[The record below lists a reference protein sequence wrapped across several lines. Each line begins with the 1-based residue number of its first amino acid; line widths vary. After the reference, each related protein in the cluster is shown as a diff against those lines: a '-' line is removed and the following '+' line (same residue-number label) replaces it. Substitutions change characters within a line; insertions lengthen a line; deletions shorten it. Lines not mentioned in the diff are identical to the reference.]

1 MERREKRVAS
11 RILAWFLTFLMIT
24 TMIPTSAFAALPA
37 QDTGAV
43 VSEDASSD
51 ETTQD
56 GILLKTTLTDKLKV
70 KGQRKLF
77 DVWARDAEDNTL
89 KPTATLDGQ
98 VLSATWSDNVKT
110 SFTLD
115 FQGMEEGEH
124 TVVISAEDGKGASKT
139 QTYTVIYQKAKKGEF
154 IGYATVS
161 IEAFTISKGY
171 IVEPVLMPV
180 YEGDNAAKAF
190 VNLIREE
197 GYDVEYTG
205 SLTSGF
211 YLSHI
216 VGSNAK
222 KPKNATKKLDLAGA
236 ALEPHMAE
244 KLPDLMFDAD
254 GGTEGSLG
262 EFDYNYMSGWM
273 YCVNTVFPN
282 VGFADYYL
290 SDGDV
295 MRAQFT
301 LKYGGDIGG
310 SSGMGGGYDDSYS
323 VANKDVLTT
332 TLAKINSAPN
342 SAELKADPDIAA
354 KITEAKE
361 VLQNIVAEQSEVDKV
376 NDELNKLLGGEITSI
391 TLDQSEITL
400 ENEGTMQLNAK
411 VELTGKPI
419 EPIEW
424 NSEEPSV
431 ATVKNGLVTAVG
443 AGTTTITATCG
454 EKTATCKVTV
464 NASPLQE
471 VRLDKSKMEILKNDS
486 ETLTATLVPAN
497 TTDDRTVTWSTNAE
511 DVATV
516 NQSGRVTGKKEGTAV
531 ITAKVGDKEADC
543 TVTVKEV
550 HTQRIY
556 FDDSKLTLNKGKNK
570 TLSLRFDPS
579 NTTDAKKATWESS
592 EPSVASVSTSG
603 YVRALKKGTTTVTA
617 KIGDMT
623 ASIEIEV
630 VEVPMTGVK
639 ISYGS
644 KSLKVKQSTYMSA
657 SYLPS
662 DTTDTKSGT
671 WKSSNT
677 NVATVSS
684 SGKVTAV
691 SEGEAIITFT
701 SGAFTAECYVKVLAA
716 NADVF
721 STISITPNQK
731 EIGCGVS
738 DTQKIMADVGNG
750 TDPVVWTSSNPAVVA
765 VSTDQSLA
773 AAQSAEN
780 TMQVGKEAVVT
791 ATGKGTAVITAK
803 SGQKSVDI
811 PVTVVAAGMKE
822 FKILA
827 GTNAETSFAYE
838 ITPEYNITKN
848 KYQVV
853 IPDAIT
859 NVYLYSKLAD
869 NVTATVTARYTA
881 ANNGS
886 AKNITLRSGAT
897 SSAAYLTKKDMN
909 GNTLYVDVKKGD
921 ETTTYEFDVVRESTL
936 TSLSVA
942 SADGEEVLHP
952 GFDKNVTDYT
962 VSVTDNNDSVKINAA
977 AFLENAAVS
986 VNGTAVT
993 GETSVPLSGDETVI
1007 TVKAAMEDAP
1017 SQAREYKIHV
1027 LRKKSVKLTL
1037 KADPADTVIT
1047 LKDADSKKLKAENGV
1062 YTLKA
1067 EETYSYVAV
1076 KAGYVTKKDT
1086 ISITENTEKTITMEK
1101 APESTRKDVSAA
1113 WKNFRNSDDNMGI
1126 TSAKTPTSEATT
1138 YEKWF
1143 KKLGSGWGAAPSVQI
1158 IVDNSLIV
1166 MSANH
1171 IYKLDLNTGDIL
1183 QTGDMVAATNF
1194 GYTPPTY
1201 ADGMIFAPLA
1211 DGRVQAFNAETLE
1224 SLWVYQ
1230 DTLKGQSLSPITY
1243 SDGYIY
1249 TGFWNA
1255 ETKDANYVCIPVTDE
1270 DPTNAQE
1277 AKEAAWQYTSLGGFY
1292 WAGSVVR
1299 GDYVVFGTD
1308 DGTSGSDGTGHV
1320 LSLNKKTGEVMDS
1333 VDVIGDQRSTI
1344 AYDKETDR
1352 LYFTTKGGYLYS
1364 LKLKSDGT
1372 FDKDTLKS
1380 VQPGSMSTST
1390 PVVYNGRI
1398 YIGVTSGSNFSG
1410 TYSIS
1415 VIDAATMTEIYK
1427 APLKGY
1433 PQCSV
1438 LLSTAYEKED
1448 GSVYLYATYNKN
1460 PGGITL
1466 IRDKKGQTTPDVE
1479 EIFTPEKARQQYCIT
1494 SIICDENGTLYYKND
1509 SACVMAVASSEAY
1522 MTGVTSSAE
1531 GSTIDNGVAFD
1542 GKLSSHDIAVLTS
1555 ADKTT
1560 LTFTASEG
1568 SSITIDGVEGNS
1580 REMELTEAGKSFDVV
1595 VKKGSDERTYKFTL
1609 KREKPNT
1616 NLKEL
1621 YVSDSNQFNMGLVS
1635 LTPAF
1640 SKTNH
1645 VYHAEYS
1652 TTRRFLNIWTAAEDT
1667 GSTYKLYPVSAVGK
1681 STVISS
1687 SEGNIIRTATN
1698 SGHDRYA
1705 IYFADNSD
1713 CATVRIEVNAKDGKT
1728 KDSYYVTLKQQ
1739 TGNAPVISAEEGAGV
1754 RKSAT
1759 SASVTFT
1766 ANEYGTLYYKV
1777 LPETETAPESID
1789 TTGEGIQVEAGENTL
1804 ELTDITDAAYKVY
1817 MVLKDSDSTPKTSE
1831 MLTVRVAS
1839 VEELLAPAKEAA
1851 ITELNAYKNADD
1863 YRDAEKAKI
1872 TKILA
1877 NAAVLINNAK
1887 SAEEIA
1893 EQLSDAKADLDKLK
1907 TSAELAADE
1916 KTQTDADAVKALIE
1930 ALGDVTLEKK
1940 ESVEAARNAYDALSA
1955 DAKKLVSNYD
1965 VLVQAEK
1972 TIQTLEA
1979 KKQQEEL
1986 KNQMDAAAA
1995 ASISNAITAIGEVT
2009 LDKRGVVEA
2018 ARAAYDTLTDDQ
2030 KVLVTNYTDLT
2041 AAESRIAELV
2051 KEATDKAEA
2060 DKAEQERQEALK
2072 AKAQPV
2078 IDAIA
2083 AIGEVTLNSEK
2094 AITAARSAYEALE
2107 AEVKEKVTNLSD
2119 LVVAEKNLAL
2129 LKAEKESRDKD
2140 AAAAASVSSAI
2151 TAIGEVTL
2159 DKRGVVAAAR
2169 AAYDTL
2175 SDVQKSLVTNYSDL
2189 QAAESRIAALV
2200 KEAADKAEADK
2211 AEQAK
2216 QEALKTKA
2224 QPVVDA
2230 IAAIGEVTLDSE
2242 EAITA
2247 ARSAYEALEA
2257 DVKEK
2262 VTNLSDLVI
2271 AEKDLAALKA
2281 AKKAAEDLKA
2291 QQDAAKKQEEEAKKA
2306 LEEAQKAQD
2315 AKLKEQEEKLKE
2327 QEEKL
2332 KAEKDKYGF
2341 NEKTTLKS
2349 AKVKGKKVTLKW
2361 NKVKGASGY
2370 EIYCKTGKGKWKLVK
2385 TLNKGSKASYKL
2397 KGKAGKKY
2405 TYKVR
2410 VFQKVEN
2417 KVIYGQYS
2425 NTKSAKIKK

>member
-1 MERREKRVAS
+1 MERREKRFAS

-37 QDTGAV
+37 QEAGAV

-98 VLSATWSDNVKT
+98 ALSATWSDNVKT

-310 SSGMGGGYDDSYS
+310 SGGMGGGYDDSYS

-471 VRLDKSKMEILKNDS
+471 VRLDKSELEILKYDS
-486 ETLTATLVPAN
+486 VTLTATLVPAN

-531 ITAKVGDKEADC
+531 ITAKVGDKEAGC

-738 DTQKIMADVGNG
+738 DTQKIMADVGDG

-881 ANNGS
+881 ANSGS

-1007 TVKAAMEDAP
+1007 TVKAAMEDVP

-1037 KADPADTVIT
+1037 KTDPADTVIT

-1086 ISITENTEKTITMEK
+1086 ISVTEDTEKTITMEK

-1230 DTLKGQSLSPITY
+1230 DMLKGQSLSPITY

-1270 DPTNAQE
+1270 DPTNTQE

-1320 LSLNKKTGEVMDS
+1320 LSLNKKTGAVMDS

-1415 VIDAATMTEIYK
+1415 VIDAATMTEVYK

-1522 MTGVTSSAE
+1522 MTGITSSAE

-1542 GKLSSHDIAVLTS
+1542 GKLSSHDIVVLTS

-1713 CATVRIEVNAKDGKT
+1713 CATVRIEVTAKDGKT

-1777 LPETETAPESID
+1777 LPATEAAPESID

-1851 ITELNAYKNADD
+1851 ITELNAYKNAD
-1863 YRDAEKAKI
+1863 EKAKI

-1940 ESVEAARNAYDALSA
+1940 ESVEAARNAYDALST

-1995 ASISNAITAIGEVT
+1995 ASVSSAITAIKEVT
-2009 LDKRGVVEA
+2009 LDKRGVVEP
-2018 ARAAYDTLTDDQ
+2018 ARAAYKTLTEEQ
-2030 KVLVTNYTDLT
+2030 KALVTNYTDLT
-2041 AAESRIAELV
+2041 AAENRIAELV

-2129 LKAEKESRDKD
+2129 LKAEKESQDKD

-2230 IAAIGEVTLDSE
+2230 IAAIGEVTLNSE

-2291 QQDAAKKQEEEAKKA
+2291 QQEEAKRQQEEAKKA

-2315 AKLKEQEEKLKE
+2315 AKLKE

>member
-1 MERREKRVAS
+1 
-11 RILAWFLTFLMIT
+11 
-24 TMIPTSAFAALPA
+24 
-37 QDTGAV
+37 
-43 VSEDASSD
+43 
-51 ETTQD
+51 
-56 GILLKTTLTDKLKV
+56 
-70 KGQRKLF
+70 
-77 DVWARDAEDNTL
+77 
-89 KPTATLDGQ
+89 
-98 VLSATWSDNVKT
+98 
-110 SFTLD
+110 
-115 FQGMEEGEH
+115 
-124 TVVISAEDGKGASKT
+124 
-139 QTYTVIYQKAKKGEF
+139 
-154 IGYATVS
+154 
-161 IEAFTISKGY
+161 
-171 IVEPVLMPV
+171 
-180 YEGDNAAKAF
+180 
-190 VNLIREE
+190 
-197 GYDVEYTG
+197 
-205 SLTSGF
+205 
-211 YLSHI
+211 
-216 VGSNAK
+216 
-222 KPKNATKKLDLAGA
+222 
-236 ALEPHMAE
+236 
-244 KLPDLMFDAD
+244 
-254 GGTEGSLG
+254 
-262 EFDYNYMSGWM
+262 
-273 YCVNTVFPN
+273 
-282 VGFADYYL
+282 
-290 SDGDV
+290 
-295 MRAQFT
+295 
-301 LKYGGDIGG
+301 
-310 SSGMGGGYDDSYS
+310 
-323 VANKDVLTT
+323 
-332 TLAKINSAPN
+332 
-342 SAELKADPDIAA
+342 
-354 KITEAKE
+354 
-361 VLQNIVAEQSEVDKV
+361 
-376 NDELNKLLGGEITSI
+376 
-391 TLDQSEITL
+391 
-400 ENEGTMQLNAK
+400 
-411 VELTGKPI
+411 
-419 EPIEW
+419 
-424 NSEEPSV
+424 
-431 ATVKNGLVTAVG
+431 
-443 AGTTTITATCG
+443 
-454 EKTATCKVTV
+454 
-464 NASPLQE
+464 
-471 VRLDKSKMEILKNDS
+471 
-486 ETLTATLVPAN
+486 
-497 TTDDRTVTWSTNAE
+497 
-511 DVATV
+511 
-516 NQSGRVTGKKEGTAV
+516 
-531 ITAKVGDKEADC
+531 
-543 TVTVKEV
+543 
-550 HTQRIY
+550 
-556 FDDSKLTLNKGKNK
+556 
-570 TLSLRFDPS
+570 
-579 NTTDAKKATWESS
+579 
-592 EPSVASVSTSG
+592 
-603 YVRALKKGTTTVTA
+603 
-617 KIGDMT
+617 
-623 ASIEIEV
+623 
-630 VEVPMTGVK
+630 
-639 ISYGS
+639 
-644 KSLKVKQSTYMSA
+644 
-657 SYLPS
+657 
-662 DTTDTKSGT
+662 
-671 WKSSNT
+671 
-677 NVATVSS
+677 
-684 SGKVTAV
+684 
-691 SEGEAIITFT
+691 
-701 SGAFTAECYVKVLAA
+701 
-716 NADVF
+716 
-721 STISITPNQK
+721 
-731 EIGCGVS
+731 
-738 DTQKIMADVGNG
+738 
-750 TDPVVWTSSNPAVVA
+750 
-765 VSTDQSLA
+765 
-773 AAQSAEN
+773 
-780 TMQVGKEAVVT
+780 
-791 ATGKGTAVITAK
+791 
-803 SGQKSVDI
+803 
-811 PVTVVAAGMKE
+811 
-822 FKILA
+822 
-827 GTNAETSFAYE
+827 
-838 ITPEYNITKN
+838 
-848 KYQVV
+848 
-853 IPDAIT
+853 
-859 NVYLYSKLAD
+859 
-869 NVTATVTARYTA
+869 
-881 ANNGS
+881 
-886 AKNITLRSGAT
+886 
-897 SSAAYLTKKDMN
+897 
-909 GNTLYVDVKKGD
+909 
-921 ETTTYEFDVVRESTL
+921 
-936 TSLSVA
+936 
-942 SADGEEVLHP
+942 
-952 GFDKNVTDYT
+952 
-962 VSVTDNNDSVKINAA
+962 
-977 AFLENAAVS
+977 
-986 VNGTAVT
+986 
-993 GETSVPLSGDETVI
+993 
-1007 TVKAAMEDAP
+1007 
-1017 SQAREYKIHV
+1017 
-1027 LRKKSVKLTL
+1027 
-1037 KADPADTVIT
+1037 
-1047 LKDADSKKLKAENGV
+1047 
-1062 YTLKA
+1062 
-1067 EETYSYVAV
+1067 
-1076 KAGYVTKKDT
+1076 
-1086 ISITENTEKTITMEK
+1086 
-1101 APESTRKDVSAA
+1101 
-1113 WKNFRNSDDNMGI
+1113 
-1126 TSAKTPTSEATT
+1126 
-1138 YEKWF
+1138 
-1143 KKLGSGWGAAPSVQI
+1143 
-1158 IVDNSLIV
+1158 
-1166 MSANH
+1166 
-1171 IYKLDLNTGDIL
+1171 
-1183 QTGDMVAATNF
+1183 
-1194 GYTPPTY
+1194 
-1201 ADGMIFAPLA
+1201 
-1211 DGRVQAFNAETLE
+1211 
-1224 SLWVYQ
+1224 
-1230 DTLKGQSLSPITY
+1230 
-1243 SDGYIY
+1243 
-1249 TGFWNA
+1249 
-1255 ETKDANYVCIPVTDE
+1255 
-1270 DPTNAQE
+1270 
-1277 AKEAAWQYTSLGGFY
+1277 
-1292 WAGSVVR
+1292 
-1299 GDYVVFGTD
+1299 
-1308 DGTSGSDGTGHV
+1308 
-1320 LSLNKKTGEVMDS
+1320 MDS

-1380 VQPGSMSTST
+1380 VQPGNMSTST

-1448 GSVYLYATYNKN
+1448 GSVYLYATYNNN

-1479 EIFTPEKARQQYCIT
+1479 EIFIPEKARQQYCIT

-1542 GKLSSHDIAVLTS
+1542 GKLSSHDIVVLTS

-1713 CATVRIEVNAKDGKT
+1713 CATVRIEVTAKDGKT

-1789 TTGEGIQVEAGENTL
+1789 TTGEGIQVEVGENTL

-1851 ITELNAYKNADD
+1851 ITELNVYKNAED
-1863 YRDAEKAKI
+1863 YRDAEKTQI

-1877 NAAVLINNAK
+1877 NAKVLINNAK
-1887 SAEEIA
+1887 TAEEIA

-1916 KTQTDADAVKALIE
+1916 KTQTDANAVKALIE

-1940 ESVEAARNAYDALSA
+1940 ESVEAARNAYDALST

-1972 TIQTLEA
+1972 SIQTLEA

-2224 QPVVDA
+2224 QPLVDA

-2315 AKLKEQEEKLKE
+2315 AKLKE

>member
-1 MERREKRVAS
+1 MERREKRFAS

-37 QDTGAV
+37 QEAGAV

-98 VLSATWSDNVKT
+98 ALSATWSDNVKT

-310 SSGMGGGYDDSYS
+310 SGGMGGGYDDSYS

-471 VRLDKSKMEILKNDS
+471 VRLDKSELEILKNDS

-531 ITAKVGDKEADC
+531 ITAKVGDKEASC

-644 KSLKVKQSTYMSA
+644 KSLKVKQFTYMSA

-684 SGKVTAV
+684 SGRVTAV
-691 SEGEAIITFT
+691 SEGEAIITFI
-701 SGAFTAECYVKVLAA
+701 SGAFTAECYVKVLPA

-738 DTQKIMADVGNG
+738 DTQKIMADVGDG

-881 ANNGS
+881 ANSGS

-1007 TVKAAMEDAP
+1007 TVKAAMEDVP

-1037 KADPADTVIT
+1037 KTDPADTVIT

-1086 ISITENTEKTITMEK
+1086 ISVTEDTEKTITMEK

-1230 DTLKGQSLSPITY
+1230 DMLKGQSLSPITY

-1270 DPTNAQE
+1270 DPTNTQE

-1320 LSLNKKTGEVMDS
+1320 LSLNKKTGAVMDS

-1448 GSVYLYATYNKN
+1448 GSVYLYATYNNN

-1479 EIFTPEKARQQYCIT
+1479 EIFIPEKARQQYCIT

-1542 GKLSSHDIAVLTS
+1542 GKLSSHDIVVLTS

-1713 CATVRIEVNAKDGKT
+1713 CATVRIEVTAKDGKT

-1789 TTGEGIQVEAGENTL
+1789 TTGEGIQVEVGENTL

-1851 ITELNAYKNADD
+1851 ITELNVYKNAED
-1863 YRDAEKAKI
+1863 YRDAEKTQI

-1877 NAAVLINNAK
+1877 N
-1887 SAEEIA
+1887 
-1893 EQLSDAKADLDKLK
+1893 AKADLDKLK

-1995 ASISNAITAIGEVT
+1995 ASVSSAITAIKEVT

-2018 ARAAYDTLTDDQ
+2018 ARAAYNTLTEDQ
-2030 KVLVTNYTDLT
+2030 KALVTNYTDLT
-2041 AAESRIAELV
+2041 AAENRIAELV
-2051 KEATDKAEA
+2051 QEAADKAEA

-2129 LKAEKESRDKD
+2129 LKAEKESQDKD

-2159 DKRGVVAAAR
+2159 DKRGVVAAAI

-2315 AKLKEQEEKLKE
+2315 AKLKA

>member
-1 MERREKRVAS
+1 MERREKRFAS

-310 SSGMGGGYDDSYS
+310 SGGMGGGYDDSYS

-827 GTNAETSFAYE
+827 VTNSEPSSAYE

-962 VSVTDNNDSVKINAA
+962 VSVTDNNDSVKI
-977 AFLENAAVS
+977 NAAVS

-1713 CATVRIEVNAKDGKT
+1713 CATVRIEVTAKDGKT

-1777 LPETETAPESID
+1777 LPETEAAPESID

-1940 ESVEAARNAYDALSA
+1940 ESVEAARNAYDALST

-1995 ASISNAITAIGEVT
+1995 ASVSSAITAIKEVT

-2018 ARAAYDTLTDDQ
+2018 ARAAYNTLTEDQ
-2030 KVLVTNYTDLT
+2030 KALVTNYTDLT
-2041 AAESRIAELV
+2041 AAENRIAELV

-2129 LKAEKESRDKD
+2129 LKAEKESQDKD

-2175 SDVQKSLVTNYSDL
+2175 SDVQKSRVTNYSDL

-2315 AKLKEQEEKLKE
+2315 AKLKEQEEKLK
-2327 QEEKL
+2327 
-2332 KAEKDKYGF
+2332 AEKDKYGF

>member
-1 MERREKRVAS
+1 
-11 RILAWFLTFLMIT
+11 
-24 TMIPTSAFAALPA
+24 
-37 QDTGAV
+37 
-43 VSEDASSD
+43 
-51 ETTQD
+51 
-56 GILLKTTLTDKLKV
+56 
-70 KGQRKLF
+70 
-77 DVWARDAEDNTL
+77 
-89 KPTATLDGQ
+89 
-98 VLSATWSDNVKT
+98 
-110 SFTLD
+110 
-115 FQGMEEGEH
+115 
-124 TVVISAEDGKGASKT
+124 
-139 QTYTVIYQKAKKGEF
+139 
-154 IGYATVS
+154 
-161 IEAFTISKGY
+161 
-171 IVEPVLMPV
+171 
-180 YEGDNAAKAF
+180 
-190 VNLIREE
+190 
-197 GYDVEYTG
+197 
-205 SLTSGF
+205 
-211 YLSHI
+211 
-216 VGSNAK
+216 
-222 KPKNATKKLDLAGA
+222 
-236 ALEPHMAE
+236 
-244 KLPDLMFDAD
+244 
-254 GGTEGSLG
+254 
-262 EFDYNYMSGWM
+262 
-273 YCVNTVFPN
+273 
-282 VGFADYYL
+282 
-290 SDGDV
+290 
-295 MRAQFT
+295 
-301 LKYGGDIGG
+301 
-310 SSGMGGGYDDSYS
+310 
-323 VANKDVLTT
+323 
-332 TLAKINSAPN
+332 
-342 SAELKADPDIAA
+342 
-354 KITEAKE
+354 
-361 VLQNIVAEQSEVDKV
+361 
-376 NDELNKLLGGEITSI
+376 
-391 TLDQSEITL
+391 
-400 ENEGTMQLNAK
+400 
-411 VELTGKPI
+411 
-419 EPIEW
+419 
-424 NSEEPSV
+424 
-431 ATVKNGLVTAVG
+431 
-443 AGTTTITATCG
+443 
-454 EKTATCKVTV
+454 
-464 NASPLQE
+464 
-471 VRLDKSKMEILKNDS
+471 
-486 ETLTATLVPAN
+486 
-497 TTDDRTVTWSTNAE
+497 
-511 DVATV
+511 
-516 NQSGRVTGKKEGTAV
+516 
-531 ITAKVGDKEADC
+531 
-543 TVTVKEV
+543 
-550 HTQRIY
+550 
-556 FDDSKLTLNKGKNK
+556 
-570 TLSLRFDPS
+570 
-579 NTTDAKKATWESS
+579 
-592 EPSVASVSTSG
+592 
-603 YVRALKKGTTTVTA
+603 
-617 KIGDMT
+617 
-623 ASIEIEV
+623 
-630 VEVPMTGVK
+630 
-639 ISYGS
+639 
-644 KSLKVKQSTYMSA
+644 
-657 SYLPS
+657 
-662 DTTDTKSGT
+662 
-671 WKSSNT
+671 
-677 NVATVSS
+677 
-684 SGKVTAV
+684 
-691 SEGEAIITFT
+691 
-701 SGAFTAECYVKVLAA
+701 
-716 NADVF
+716 
-721 STISITPNQK
+721 
-731 EIGCGVS
+731 
-738 DTQKIMADVGNG
+738 
-750 TDPVVWTSSNPAVVA
+750 
-765 VSTDQSLA
+765 
-773 AAQSAEN
+773 
-780 TMQVGKEAVVT
+780 
-791 ATGKGTAVITAK
+791 
-803 SGQKSVDI
+803 
-811 PVTVVAAGMKE
+811 
-822 FKILA
+822 
-827 GTNAETSFAYE
+827 
-838 ITPEYNITKN
+838 
-848 KYQVV
+848 
-853 IPDAIT
+853 
-859 NVYLYSKLAD
+859 
-869 NVTATVTARYTA
+869 
-881 ANNGS
+881 
-886 AKNITLRSGAT
+886 
-897 SSAAYLTKKDMN
+897 
-909 GNTLYVDVKKGD
+909 
-921 ETTTYEFDVVRESTL
+921 
-936 TSLSVA
+936 
-942 SADGEEVLHP
+942 
-952 GFDKNVTDYT
+952 
-962 VSVTDNNDSVKINAA
+962 
-977 AFLENAAVS
+977 
-986 VNGTAVT
+986 
-993 GETSVPLSGDETVI
+993 
-1007 TVKAAMEDAP
+1007 
-1017 SQAREYKIHV
+1017 
-1027 LRKKSVKLTL
+1027 
-1037 KADPADTVIT
+1037 
-1047 LKDADSKKLKAENGV
+1047 
-1062 YTLKA
+1062 
-1067 EETYSYVAV
+1067 
-1076 KAGYVTKKDT
+1076 
-1086 ISITENTEKTITMEK
+1086 
-1101 APESTRKDVSAA
+1101 
-1113 WKNFRNSDDNMGI
+1113 
-1126 TSAKTPTSEATT
+1126 
-1138 YEKWF
+1138 
-1143 KKLGSGWGAAPSVQI
+1143 
-1158 IVDNSLIV
+1158 
-1166 MSANH
+1166 
-1171 IYKLDLNTGDIL
+1171 
-1183 QTGDMVAATNF
+1183 
-1194 GYTPPTY
+1194 
-1201 ADGMIFAPLA
+1201 
-1211 DGRVQAFNAETLE
+1211 
-1224 SLWVYQ
+1224 
-1230 DTLKGQSLSPITY
+1230 
-1243 SDGYIY
+1243 
-1249 TGFWNA
+1249 
-1255 ETKDANYVCIPVTDE
+1255 
-1270 DPTNAQE
+1270 
-1277 AKEAAWQYTSLGGFY
+1277 
-1292 WAGSVVR
+1292 
-1299 GDYVVFGTD
+1299 
-1308 DGTSGSDGTGHV
+1308 
-1320 LSLNKKTGEVMDS
+1320 MDS

-1542 GKLSSHDIAVLTS
+1542 GKLSSHDIVVLTS

-1713 CATVRIEVNAKDGKT
+1713 CATVRIEVTAKDGKT

-1789 TTGEGIQVEAGENTL
+1789 TTGEGIQVEVGENTL

-1851 ITELNAYKNADD
+1851 ITELNVYKNAED

-1972 TIQTLEA
+1972 AIQTLEA

-1995 ASISNAITAIGEVT
+1995 ASVSSAITAIKEVT

-2018 ARAAYDTLTDDQ
+2018 ARAAYNTLTEDQ
-2030 KVLVTNYTDLT
+2030 KALVTNYTDLT
-2041 AAESRIAELV
+2041 AAENRIAELV
-2051 KEATDKAEA
+2051 QEAADKAEA
-2060 DKAEQERQEALK
+2060 DKAEQAKQEALK
-2072 AKAQPV
+2072 TKAQPV
-2078 IDAIA
+2078 VDAIA
-2083 AIGEVTLNSEK
+2083 AIGEVTLDSEE

-2107 AEVKEKVTNLSD
+2107 ADVKAKVTNLSD

-2129 LKAEKESRDKD
+2129 LKAEKESQDKD

-2175 SDVQKSLVTNYSDL
+2175 SDVQKSLVSNYKDL
-2189 QAAESRIAALV
+2189 QSAESKIADLV

-2291 QQDAAKKQEEEAKKA
+2291 QQEEAKRQQEEAKKA

-2315 AKLKEQEEKLKE
+2315 AKLKE

-2385 TLNKGSKASYKL
+2385 TLNKGSKASCKL

>member
-1 MERREKRVAS
+1 MERREKRFAS

-70 KGQRKLF
+70 KGQCKLF

-222 KPKNATKKLDLAGA
+222 NPKNATKKLDLAGA

-376 NDELNKLLGGEITSI
+376 NDELNKLLGGEIT
-391 TLDQSEITL
+391 L

-411 VELTGKPI
+411 VELTGKPT

-531 ITAKVGDKEADC
+531 ITAKVGDKEASC

-644 KSLKVKQSTYMSA
+644 KSLKVKQFTYMSA

-684 SGKVTAV
+684 SGRVTAV
-691 SEGEAIITFT
+691 SEGEAIITFI
-701 SGAFTAECYVKVLAA
+701 SGAFTAECYVKVLPA

-1086 ISITENTEKTITMEK
+1086 ISVTEDTEKTITMEK

-1270 DPTNAQE
+1270 DPTNTQE

-1380 VQPGSMSTST
+1380 VQPGNMSTST

-1448 GSVYLYATYNKN
+1448 GSVYLYATYNNN

-1479 EIFTPEKARQQYCIT
+1479 EIFIPEKARQQYCIT

-1542 GKLSSHDIAVLTS
+1542 GKLSSHDIVVLTS

-1713 CATVRIEVNAKDGKT
+1713 CATVRIEVTAKDGKT

-1940 ESVEAARNAYDALSA
+1940 ESVEAARNAYDALST

-1995 ASISNAITAIGEVT
+1995 ASVSSAITAIEEVT

-2018 ARAAYDTLTDDQ
+2018 ARAAYNTLTEDQ
-2030 KVLVTNYTDLT
+2030 KALVTNYTDLT
-2041 AAESRIAELV
+2041 AAENRIAELV
-2051 KEATDKAEA
+2051 QEAADKAEA
-2060 DKAEQERQEALK
+2060 DKAEQAKQEALK

-2078 IDAIA
+2078 VDAIA
-2083 AIGEVTLNSEK
+2083 AIGEVTLDGEE

-2107 AEVKEKVTNLSD
+2107 ADVKAKVTNLSD

-2129 LKAEKESRDKD
+2129 LKAEKESQDKD

-2230 IAAIGEVTLDSE
+2230 IAAIGEVTLNSE

-2281 AKKAAEDLKA
+2281 EKKAAEDLKA
-2291 QQDAAKKQEEEAKKA
+2291 QQEEAKRQQEEAKKA
-2306 LEEAQKAQD
+2306 QEE
-2315 AKLKEQEEKLKE
+2315 KLKAQEEKLKE

-2332 KAEKDKYGF
+2332 KVEKDKYGF

>member
-1 MERREKRVAS
+1 M
-11 RILAWFLTFLMIT
+11 
-24 TMIPTSAFAALPA
+24 
-37 QDTGAV
+37 
-43 VSEDASSD
+43 
-51 ETTQD
+51 
-56 GILLKTTLTDKLKV
+56 
-70 KGQRKLF
+70 RK
-77 DVWARDAEDNTL
+77 
-89 KPTATLDGQ
+89 
-98 VLSATWSDNVKT
+98 
-110 SFTLD
+110 
-115 FQGMEEGEH
+115 
-124 TVVISAEDGKGASKT
+124 
-139 QTYTVIYQKAKKGEF
+139 
-154 IGYATVS
+154 
-161 IEAFTISKGY
+161 
-171 IVEPVLMPV
+171 
-180 YEGDNAAKAF
+180 
-190 VNLIREE
+190 
-197 GYDVEYTG
+197 
-205 SLTSGF
+205 
-211 YLSHI
+211 
-216 VGSNAK
+216 
-222 KPKNATKKLDLAGA
+222 
-236 ALEPHMAE
+236 
-244 KLPDLMFDAD
+244 
-254 GGTEGSLG
+254 
-262 EFDYNYMSGWM
+262 
-273 YCVNTVFPN
+273 
-282 VGFADYYL
+282 
-290 SDGDV
+290 
-295 MRAQFT
+295 
-301 LKYGGDIGG
+301 
-310 SSGMGGGYDDSYS
+310 
-323 VANKDVLTT
+323 
-332 TLAKINSAPN
+332 
-342 SAELKADPDIAA
+342 
-354 KITEAKE
+354 
-361 VLQNIVAEQSEVDKV
+361 
-376 NDELNKLLGGEITSI
+376 
-391 TLDQSEITL
+391 
-400 ENEGTMQLNAK
+400 
-411 VELTGKPI
+411 
-419 EPIEW
+419 
-424 NSEEPSV
+424 
-431 ATVKNGLVTAVG
+431 
-443 AGTTTITATCG
+443 
-454 EKTATCKVTV
+454 
-464 NASPLQE
+464 
-471 VRLDKSKMEILKNDS
+471 
-486 ETLTATLVPAN
+486 
-497 TTDDRTVTWSTNAE
+497 
-511 DVATV
+511 
-516 NQSGRVTGKKEGTAV
+516 
-531 ITAKVGDKEADC
+531 
-543 TVTVKEV
+543 
-550 HTQRIY
+550 
-556 FDDSKLTLNKGKNK
+556 
-570 TLSLRFDPS
+570 
-579 NTTDAKKATWESS
+579 
-592 EPSVASVSTSG
+592 
-603 YVRALKKGTTTVTA
+603 
-617 KIGDMT
+617 
-623 ASIEIEV
+623 
-630 VEVPMTGVK
+630 
-639 ISYGS
+639 
-644 KSLKVKQSTYMSA
+644 
-657 SYLPS
+657 
-662 DTTDTKSGT
+662 
-671 WKSSNT
+671 
-677 NVATVSS
+677 
-684 SGKVTAV
+684 
-691 SEGEAIITFT
+691 
-701 SGAFTAECYVKVLAA
+701 
-716 NADVF
+716 
-721 STISITPNQK
+721 
-731 EIGCGVS
+731 
-738 DTQKIMADVGNG
+738 
-750 TDPVVWTSSNPAVVA
+750 NP
-765 VSTDQSLA
+765 
-773 AAQSAEN
+773 
-780 TMQVGKEAVVT
+780 
-791 ATGKGTAVITAK
+791 
-803 SGQKSVDI
+803 
-811 PVTVVAAGMKE
+811 
-822 FKILA
+822 
-827 GTNAETSFAYE
+827 
-838 ITPEYNITKN
+838 
-848 KYQVV
+848 
-853 IPDAIT
+853 
-859 NVYLYSKLAD
+859 
-869 NVTATVTARYTA
+869 
-881 ANNGS
+881 
-886 AKNITLRSGAT
+886 
-897 SSAAYLTKKDMN
+897 
-909 GNTLYVDVKKGD
+909 
-921 ETTTYEFDVVRESTL
+921 
-936 TSLSVA
+936 
-942 SADGEEVLHP
+942 
-952 GFDKNVTDYT
+952 
-962 VSVTDNNDSVKINAA
+962 
-977 AFLENAAVS
+977 
-986 VNGTAVT
+986 
-993 GETSVPLSGDETVI
+993 
-1007 TVKAAMEDAP
+1007 
-1017 SQAREYKIHV
+1017 
-1027 LRKKSVKLTL
+1027 
-1037 KADPADTVIT
+1037 
-1047 LKDADSKKLKAENGV
+1047 
-1062 YTLKA
+1062 
-1067 EETYSYVAV
+1067 
-1076 KAGYVTKKDT
+1076 
-1086 ISITENTEKTITMEK
+1086 
-1101 APESTRKDVSAA
+1101 
-1113 WKNFRNSDDNMGI
+1113 
-1126 TSAKTPTSEATT
+1126 
-1138 YEKWF
+1138 
-1143 KKLGSGWGAAPSVQI
+1143 
-1158 IVDNSLIV
+1158 
-1166 MSANH
+1166 
-1171 IYKLDLNTGDIL
+1171 
-1183 QTGDMVAATNF
+1183 
-1194 GYTPPTY
+1194 
-1201 ADGMIFAPLA
+1201 
-1211 DGRVQAFNAETLE
+1211 
-1224 SLWVYQ
+1224 
-1230 DTLKGQSLSPITY
+1230 
-1243 SDGYIY
+1243 
-1249 TGFWNA
+1249 
-1255 ETKDANYVCIPVTDE
+1255 
-1270 DPTNAQE
+1270 
-1277 AKEAAWQYTSLGGFY
+1277 
-1292 WAGSVVR
+1292 
-1299 GDYVVFGTD
+1299 
-1308 DGTSGSDGTGHV
+1308 
-1320 LSLNKKTGEVMDS
+1320 LNKKTGAVMDS

-1542 GKLSSHDIAVLTS
+1542 GKLSSHDIVVLTS

-1713 CATVRIEVNAKDGKT
+1713 CATVRIEVTAKDGKT

-1789 TTGEGIQVEAGENTL
+1789 TTGEGIQVEVGENTL

-1851 ITELNAYKNADD
+1851 ITELNVYKNAED
-1863 YRDAEKAKI
+1863 YRDAEKTQI

-1877 NAAVLINNAK
+1877 NAKVLINNAK
-1887 SAEEIA
+1887 TAEEIA

-1916 KTQTDADAVKALIE
+1916 KTQTDANAVKALIE

-1940 ESVEAARNAYDALSA
+1940 ESVEAARNAYDALST

-1972 TIQTLEA
+1972 SIQTLEA

-2129 LKAEKESRDKD
+2129 LKAEKESQDKD
-2140 AAAAASVSSAI
+2140 AAVAASVSSAI

-2175 SDVQKSLVTNYSDL
+2175 SDVQKSLVSNYKDL
-2189 QAAESRIAALV
+2189 QSAESKIADLV

-2211 AEQAK
+2211 AEQER
-2216 QEALKTKA
+2216 QEALKAKA
-2224 QPVVDA
+2224 QPVIDA
-2230 IAAIGEVTLDSE
+2230 IAAIGEVTLNSE

-2281 AKKAAEDLKA
+2281 EKKAAEDLKA
-2291 QQDAAKKQEEEAKKA
+2291 QQEEAKRQQEEKQKA
-2306 LEEAQKAQD
+2306 FEEAQKAQD
-2315 AKLKEQEEKLKE
+2315 AKLKE